1 MNDEEIREILKQR
14 KQRERQ
20 RERKK
25 RARRRTAAL
34 VLVAVLV
41 IGLSYALGN
50 YLGNKKYDSE
60 IAAIVPAAED
70 VPMVNT
76 AAAQIGNKGGKP
88 FWTWFGFSER
98 VDWCAIFVSWC
109 GEQCGLIDSGD
120 TTSFAMVGDGARWFE
135 NKDLWLDKNSVPA
148 AGDLIFFDWEQ
159 NDSLDHVGIVS
170 TVIDDTVF
178 TIEGNSSD
186 RCRMK
191 RYKLGDPVISGYGHV
206 QQ

>member
-14 KQRERQ
+14 RQ

-25 RARRRTAAL
+25 RARRRVVVL
-34 VLVAVLV
+34 VLAAV
-41 IGLSYALGN
+41 IMTGLAYALGN
-50 YLGNKKYDSE
+50 YLGIKKYDSE
-60 IAAIVPAAED
+60 IASIVSPTED
-70 VPMVNT
+70 VPMVN
-76 AAAQIGNKGGKP
+76 AAAGQIGNKGGKP
-88 FWTWFGFSER
+88 FWTWFGFDSR

-109 GEQCGLIDSGD
+109 AEQCGYIESG
-120 TTSFAMVGDGARWFE
+120 TVPSFAMVGDGASWFE
-135 NKDLWLDKNSVPA
+135 DRDQWLDNTAVPE

-159 NDSLDHVGIVS
+159 DDGLDHVGIVS

-206 QQ
+206 KQ